1 MDSRNAAGST
11 DRYNKK
17 KEAIIAAAAGILNR
31 RGVRGMTLADVAASV
46 DLITT
51 SVTYYFKK
59 KEDLAVAC
67 YLSGIERFDS
77 LIDDA
82 LRQSDPPK
90 RLLKFLDSY
99 LSLHRRI
106 REGEEAPIAVFN
118 DIRALKEP
126 HLPIVGRAYGQ
137 FFRKVRSLFRSPG
150 YEWLGRRIATARTH
164 MVMEQLYWSV
174 TWLPRYDLDDYG
186 RVRDRMFDIMA
197 FGVAPQG
204 AAWHP
209 NRLPDPSMIG
219 DNAQDH
225 LRATFLTA
233 ATRLINQRGYR
244 GASVE
249 KISKELNVTKGSFY
263 HHNDAKDDL
272 VVECFERTFE
282 FMRRVQTSA
291 LAESG
296 DYWQKISS
304 AAATLIE
311 FQLSDRGPL
320 LRSSALSALPEHIR
334 LNMVERANRVSE
346 RFAAM
351 ISDGVAQGSIR
362 AVDPYIAAQMLNAT
376 LNAASDLPFTIPDVA
391 AAEAPALYARPMLM
405 GVFSR

>member
-1 MDSRNAAGST
+1 MSHST

-67 YLSGIERFDS
+67 YLRGIERFDA
-77 LIDDA
+77 LISTA
-82 LRQSDPPK
+82 LEEAEPPQ
-90 RLLKFLDSY
+90 RLLKFLGAY
-99 LSLHRRI
+99 LDLHRRI

-126 HLPIVGRAYGQ
+126 HLPIVAKAYGQ

-150 YEWLGRRIATARTH
+150 YEWLDRRMSTARTH
-164 MVMEQLYWSV
+164 MLMEQLYWSV

-197 FGVAPQG
+197 HGVAPDG
-204 AAWHP
+204 AAWRP
-209 NRLPDPSMIG
+209 ARLPELPPPG
-219 DNAQDH
+219 DAQESQ
-225 LRATFLTA
+225 RETFLTA

-249 KISKELNVTKGSFY
+249 KISEQLNVTKGSFY
-263 HHNDAKDDL
+263 HHNDAKDEL
-272 VVECFERTFE
+272 VVECFERTFAV
-282 FMRRVQTSA
+282 MRRVQSAA

-296 DYWQKISS
+296 DYWQKIAS
-304 AAATLIE
+304 AAATLVE
-311 FQLSDRGPL
+311 FQLSERGPL
-320 LRSSALSALPEHIR
+320 LRSSALSALPEPMRIA
-334 LNMVERANRVSE
+334 MVERANRVSE

-351 ISDGVAQGSIR
+351 ISDGVADGSIR

-391 AAEAPALYARPMLM
+391 AEGAPALYAKPMLM
-405 GVFSR
+405 GVFSQ

>member
-1 MDSRNAAGST
+1 MDNRQAAAST

-67 YLSGIERFDS
+67 YLRGIERFD
-77 LIDDA
+77 A
-82 LRQSDPPK
+82 LVTQALDEGDPPK
-90 RLLKFLDSY
+90 RLLKFLDLY
-99 LSLHRRI
+99 LQLHRRI

-137 FFRKVRSLFRSPG
+137 FFRKVRSLFRAPG
-150 YEWLGRRIATARTH
+150 YEWMHRGMATARTH

-174 TWLPRYDLDDYG
+174 TWLPRYDLDDYL

-204 AAWHP
+204 AVWRP
-209 NRLPDPSMIG
+209 TRLADPSLAG
-219 DNAQDH
+219 DQSHDP
-225 LRATFLTA
+225 LRETFLTA

-249 KISKELNVTKGSFY
+249 KISEQLNVTKGSFY
-263 HHNDAKDDL
+263 HHNEAKDDL
-272 VVECFERTFE
+272 VVECFERTFNI
-282 FMRRVQTSA
+282 MRRVQSAA
-291 LAESG
+291 LAETG

-311 FQLSDRGPL
+311 FQLSERGPL
-320 LRSSALSALPEHIR
+320 LRSSALSALPEHMR

-351 ISDGVAQGSIR
+351 ISDGVAQGTIR

-376 LNAASDLPFTIPDVA
+376 LNAASDLPFTIPGVS
-391 AAEAPALYARPMLM
+391 AAEAPALYAKPMLM

>member
-1 MDSRNAAGST
+1 MSSTT

-51 SVTYYFKK
+51 SVTYYFRK

-67 YLSGIERFDS
+67 YLRGIERFDA
-77 LIDDA
+77 LIAGA
-82 LRQSDPPK
+82 LTQETPER
-90 RLLKFLDSY
+90 RLLAFLESY
-99 LSLHRRI
+99 LALHRRI
-106 REGEEAPIAVFN
+106 REGDEAPVAVFS
-118 DIRALKEP
+118 DIRALREP
-126 HLPIVGRAYGQ
+126 HLSIVAKAYGQ
-137 FFRKVRSLFRSPG
+137 FFRKVRALFRGPG
-150 YEWLGRRIATARTH
+150 SEWLDRRMATARTH
-164 MVMEQLYWSV
+164 MIMEQMYWAV

-197 FGVAPQG
+197 HGVAPQG
-204 AAWHP
+204 AAWAP
-209 NRLPDPSMIG
+209 ERLPLPPAHAD
-219 DNAQDH
+219 AQEGQ
-225 LRATFLTA
+225 RETFLTA

-249 KISKELNVTKGSFY
+249 KISGQLNVTKGSFY

-282 FMRRVQTSA
+282 VLRRAQSAA
-291 LAESG
+291 LAQEG
-296 DYWQKISS
+296 DYWRKIAST
-304 AAATLIE
+304 AATLVE
-311 FQLSDRGPL
+311 FQLSERGPL
-320 LRSSALSALPEHIR
+320 LRSSALSALPEPMR
-334 LNMVERANRVSE
+334 LAMVERANRVSE

-351 ISDGVAQGSIR
+351 ISDGVAEGSIR

-391 AAEAPALYARPMLM
+391 AFDAPALYAQRMLM

>member
-1 MDSRNAAGST
+1 MSSAT

-67 YLSGIERFDS
+67 YLRGIERFDA
-77 LIDDA
+77 LIAEA
-82 LRQSDPPK
+82 LTQDEPPL
-90 RLLKFLDSY
+90 RLLKFLDLY
-99 LSLHRRI
+99 LELHRRI
-106 REGEEAPIAVFN
+106 REGDEAPIAVFN

-126 HLPIVGRAYGQ
+126 HLPIVAKAYGQ
-137 FFRKVRSLFRSPG
+137 FFRKVRALFKAPG
-150 YEWLGRRIATARTH
+150 YEWLDRRMSTARTH
-164 MVMEQLYWSV
+164 MLLEQVYWSV
-174 TWLPRYDLDDYG
+174 TWLPRHDLDDYG
-186 RVRDRMFDIMA
+186 RVRDRMFDILA
-197 FGVAPQG
+197 HGVAPEG
-204 AAWHP
+204 AAWRP
-209 NRLPDPSMIG
+209 ARLPDPPSG
-219 DNAQDH
+219 DGP
-225 LRATFLTA
+225 RETFLTA
-233 ATRLINQRGYR
+233 ATKLINQRGYR

-249 KISKELNVTKGSFY
+249 KISEQLNVTKGSFY

-272 VVECFERTFE
+272 VVECFERTFDV
-282 FMRRVQTSA
+282 MRRVQTAA
-291 LAESG
+291 LAERG
-296 DYWQKISS
+296 DYWHKISS
-304 AAATLIE
+304 AAASLVE
-311 FQLSDRGPL
+311 FQLSERGPL
-320 LRSSALSALPEHIR
+320 LRSSALSALPESMR
-334 LNMVERANRVSE
+334 LAMVERANRISE

-351 ISDGVAQGSIR
+351 ISDGVADGSIR

-391 AAEAPALYARPMLM
+391 AFDAPALYAKPMLM

>member
-1 MDSRNAAGST
+1 VSNST

-67 YLSGIERFDS
+67 FLRGIERFDA
-77 LIDDA
+77 LIGEA
-82 LRQSDPPK
+82 LAEPDPPS
-90 RLLKFLDSY
+90 RLLKFLDLY
-99 LSLHRRI
+99 LALHRRI

-126 HLPIVGRAYGQ
+126 HRPIVGKAYGQ
-137 FFRKVRSLFRSPG
+137 FFRKVRSLFRGPG
-150 YEWLGRRIATARTH
+150 YEWLDRRMSTARTH
-164 MVMEQLYWSV
+164 MLLEQIYWSV
-174 TWLPRYDLDDYG
+174 TWLPRSDLEDYT
-186 RVRDRMFDIMA
+186 RVRDRMFDILA
-197 FGVAPQG
+197 HGVAPEG
-204 AAWHP
+204 APWRP
-209 NRLPDPSMIG
+209 SRLPELPPAD
-219 DNAQDH
+219 DADAQ
-225 LRATFLTA
+225 RETFLTA
-233 ATRLINQRGYR
+233 ATKLINQRGYR

-249 KISKELNVTKGSFY
+249 KISEQLNVTKGSFY
-263 HHNDAKDDL
+263 HHNDAKDEL
-272 VVECFERTFE
+272 VVECFERTFDV
-282 FMRRVQTSA
+282 MRRVQSAA

-304 AAATLIE
+304 AAATLVE

-320 LRSSALSALPEHIR
+320 LRSSALSALPEPMRIA
-334 LNMVERANRVSE
+334 MVERANRVSE

-351 ISDGVAQGSIR
+351 ISDGVADGSIR

-376 LNAASDLPFTIPDVA
+376 LNAAADLPFTIPDVLA
-391 AAEAPALYARPMLM
+391 FDAPALYAKPMLM
-405 GVFSR
+405 GVFSK

>member
-1 MDSRNAAGST
+1 MDTARST

-67 YLSGIERFDS
+67 YLRGIERFDA
-77 LIDDA
+77 LISAA
-82 LRQSDPPK
+82 LAEATPPE

-99 LSLHRRI
+99 LALHRGI
-106 REGEEAPIAVFN
+106 REGDEAPIAVFN

-126 HLPIVGRAYGQ
+126 HLPIVGKAYGQ
-137 FFRKVRSLFRSPG
+137 FFRKVRTLFRAPG
-150 YEWLGRRIATARTH
+150 YEWLDRRMATARTH
-164 MVMEQLYWSV
+164 MLMEQLYWSV

-186 RVRDRMFDIMA
+186 RVRDRMFDILA
-197 FGVAPQG
+197 HGVAPQG
-204 AAWHP
+204 AAWKP
-209 NRLPDPSMIG
+209 ARLPELPT
-219 DNAQDH
+219 AQDS
-225 LRATFLTA
+225 LRETFLTA

-249 KISKELNVTKGSFY
+249 KISEQLNVTKGSFY

-272 VVECFERTFE
+272 VVECFERTFDV
-282 FMRRVQTSA
+282 MRRVQSAA
-291 LAESG
+291 LAEPG
-296 DYWQKISS
+296 DYWHKISS
-304 AAATLIE
+304 AAATLVE
-311 FQLSDRGPL
+311 YQLSDRGPL
-320 LRSSALSALPEHIR
+320 LRSSALSALPESMR
-334 LNMVERANRVSE
+334 LAMVERANRVSE

-391 AAEAPALYARPMLM
+391 AFDAPALYAKPMLM

>member
-1 MDSRNAAGST
+1 MDNRQAAPPAST

-67 YLSGIERFDS
+67 FLRGIERFDA
-77 LIDDA
+77 LISA
-82 LRQSDPPK
+82 AMVEPDPPA
-90 RLLKFLDSY
+90 RLLRFLDLY
-99 LSLHRRI
+99 LTLHRRI

-118 DIRALKEP
+118 DIRALKEQ
-126 HLPIVGRAYGQ
+126 HRVVVGRAYGP
-137 FFRKVRSLFRSPG
+137 FFRKVRSLFRAPG
-150 YEWLGRRIATARTH
+150 NEWLDRRMSTARTH
-164 MVMEQLYWSV
+164 MLLQQIYWSV

-197 FGVAPQG
+197 HGVAKEG
-204 AAWHP
+204 AVWQP
-209 NRLPDPSMIG
+209 TILPDIAPVEEQE
-219 DNAQDH
+219 A
-225 LRATFLTA
+225 FLNA
-233 ATRLINQRGYR
+233 ATKLINSQGYR
-244 GASVE
+244 GASVD
-249 KISKELNVTKGSFY
+249 KISEQLNVTKGSFY
-263 HHNDAKDDL
+263 HHNEAKDEL
-272 VVECFERTFE
+272 VVACFERTFDV
-282 FMRRVQTSA
+282 MRRVQSA
-291 LAESG
+291 ALTEPG
-296 DYWQKISS
+296 NYWQKISS
-304 AAATLIE
+304 AAATLVD
-311 FQLSDRGPL
+311 FQLSERGPL
-320 LRSSALSALPEHIR
+320 LRSSALSALPEQIR
-334 LNMVERANRVSE
+334 EVMVERANRVSE

-351 ISDGVAQGSIR
+351 ISDGVAEGSVR

-391 AAEAPALYARPMLM
+391 AFDTAALYARPMLM

>member
-1 MDSRNAAGST
+1 VSHST

-67 YLSGIERFDS
+67 FLRGIERFDA
-77 LIDDA
+77 LIGEA
-82 LRQSDPPK
+82 LPEPDPPA
-90 RLLKFLDSY
+90 RLLKFLDLY
-99 LSLHRRI
+99 LALHRRI

-126 HLPIVGRAYGQ
+126 YRPIVGKAYGQ
-137 FFRKVRSLFRSPG
+137 FFRKVRSLFRGPG
-150 YEWLGRRIATARTH
+150 YEWLDRRMATARTH
-164 MVMEQLYWSV
+164 MMLEQIYWSV
-174 TWLPRYDLDDYG
+174 TWLPRSDLDDYT
-186 RVRDRMFDIMA
+186 RVRDRMFDILA
-197 FGVAPQG
+197 HGVAPEG
-204 AAWHP
+204 APWQP
-209 NRLPDPSMIG
+209 SKLPDPPPPA
-219 DNAQDH
+219 DAEAQ
-225 LRATFLTA
+225 RETFLTA

-249 KISKELNVTKGSFY
+249 KISEQLNVTKGSFY
-263 HHNDAKDDL
+263 HHNDAKDEL
-272 VVECFERTFE
+272 VVECFERSFE
-282 FMRRVQTSA
+282 VMRRVQSAA

-304 AAATLIE
+304 AAATLVE
-311 FQLSDRGPL
+311 FQLSERGPL
-320 LRSSALSALPEHIR
+320 LRSSALSALPEPMR
-334 LNMVERANRVSE
+334 LAMVERANRVSE

-351 ISDGVAQGSIR
+351 ISDGVAEGSIR

-376 LNAASDLPFTIPDVA
+376 LNAAADLPFTIPDVMA
-391 AAEAPALYARPMLM
+391 FDAPALYAKPMLM

>member
-1 MDSRNAAGST
+1 MDNRQAAAST

-67 YLSGIERFDS
+67 YLRGIERFDT
-77 LIDDA
+77 LVTDA
-82 LRQSDPPK
+82 LGESDPPK

-99 LSLHRRI
+99 LALHRRI

-118 DIRALKEP
+118 DIRALKEL

-137 FFRKVRSLFRSPG
+137 FFRKVRSLFRAPG
-150 YEWLGRRIATARTH
+150 YEWLDRRMATARTH

-174 TWLPRYDLDDYG
+174 TWLPRYDLDDYS

-197 FGVAPQG
+197 FGVAPES
-204 AAWHP
+204 AVWRP
-209 NRLPDPSMIG
+209 TPLPDPLL
-219 DNAQDH
+219 DEDDTQDK
-225 LRATFLTA
+225 LRETFLTA

-249 KISKELNVTKGSFY
+249 KISEQLHVTKGSFY
-263 HHNDAKDDL
+263 HHNAAKDDL
-272 VVECFERTFE
+272 VVECFERTFDI
-282 FMRRVQTSA
+282 MRRVQSAA
-291 LAESG
+291 LAEKG

-311 FQLSDRGPL
+311 FQLSERGPL

-334 LNMVERANRVSE
+334 LAMVERANRVSE

-376 LNAASDLPFTIPDVA
+376 LNAASDLPFTIPDVV
-391 AAEAPALYARPMLM
+391 AAEAPALYAKPMLM